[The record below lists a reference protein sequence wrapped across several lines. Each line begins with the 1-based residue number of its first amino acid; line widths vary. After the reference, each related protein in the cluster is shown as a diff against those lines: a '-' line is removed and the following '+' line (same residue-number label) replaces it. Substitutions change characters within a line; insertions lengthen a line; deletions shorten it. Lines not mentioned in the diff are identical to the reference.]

1 MILRPKT
8 TIKPRIKK
16 RDNIKKNP
24 NTNILFKYLKK
35 NALKEKLN
43 GVPSIFI
50 EIIRLKKD
58 IQEKRFENIN
68 KYRQKMIEAV
78 KQRREE
84 IIEEQEEKK
93 VFKSN
98 TNINNNNKKTEILNL
113 EKMLEDIR
121 SKEEK
126 NIEKIKQK
134 QKNEIIGEITRN
146 LKSKIILNKNNLKE
160 QKVQILHALIK
171 QKMQK
176 KRKT

>member
-1 MILRPKT
+1 MRSPRSLEACRQLGIRPRSLYYIDFET
-8 TIKPRIKK
+8 FV
-16 RDNIKKNP
+16 KNNP
-24 NTNILFKYLKK
+24 
-35 NALKEKLN
+35 
-43 GVPSIFI
+43 

-121 SKEEK
+121 TKEEK

-171 QKMQK
+171 Q
-176 KRKT
+176 